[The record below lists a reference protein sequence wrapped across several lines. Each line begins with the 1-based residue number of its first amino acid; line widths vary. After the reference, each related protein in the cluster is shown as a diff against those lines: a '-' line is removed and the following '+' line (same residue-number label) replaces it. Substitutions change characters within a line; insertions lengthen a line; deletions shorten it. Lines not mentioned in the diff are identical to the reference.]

1 MNRLVAELEDLGDAD
16 ITEAL
21 EELPVPSFVLD
32 GDGVIRWLNEAAR
45 AERGG
50 TSGRHWGEVVSAT
63 QSGEVE
69 EFLRQILCS
78 GEPAELS
85 LYIPDSDGTPV
96 AREVS
101 AAPLRDGG
109 TVVGVFGV
117 AARAA
122 STEPQPSEG
131 DDLGLTKR
139 QLEVL
144 DLLAEGKSTGQ
155 IADELVLSKT
165 TVRNH
170 IAHILANLG
179 VHTRVQAL
187 VVASRAGLI
196 RLPSSR
202 RK

>member
-1 MNRLVAELEDLGDAD
+1 MQALPSSYLV
-16 ITEAL
+16 
-21 EELPVPSFVLD
+21 D
-32 GDGVIRWLNEAAR
+32 GDGVIRWVNEAAR
-45 AERGG
+45 AERGD

-63 QSGEVE
+63 QSSEVE

-122 STEPQPSEG
+122 STEPH
-131 DDLGLTKR
+131 
-139 QLEVL
+139 
-144 DLLAEGKSTGQ
+144 GQ